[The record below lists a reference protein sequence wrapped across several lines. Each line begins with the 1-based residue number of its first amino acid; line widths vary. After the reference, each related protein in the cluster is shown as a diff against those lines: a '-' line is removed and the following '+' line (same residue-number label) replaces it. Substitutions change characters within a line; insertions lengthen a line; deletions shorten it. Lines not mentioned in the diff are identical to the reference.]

1 MPRYLLACGWLA
13 LLMGA
18 GLIPPVLIAAM
29 RSDQPT
35 SLGIA
40 IASIGGLLI
49 VLGIAAILRGAR
61 LSTGAALPSGVRMA
75 IAANVLFLAFFALEL
90 SDRLI
95 VRDGKVFYWS
105 TFLLPPALVLF
116 YGLIAARP
124 WAWRI
129 ARGAAALG
137 VAWFVGFLML
147 IPFAHLEA
155 NGVPTP
161 WQGRLYMAVVTVAF
175 AAILAAAFQALG
187 RPETR
192 RYFGVTHRH
201 AGAGR

>member
-18 GLIPPVLIAAM
+18 GLIPF
-29 RSDQPT
+29 T
-35 SLGIA
+35 
-40 IASIGGLLI
+40 
-49 VLGIAAILRGAR
+49 
-61 LSTGAALPSGVRMA
+61 
-75 IAANVLFLAFFALEL
+75 
-90 SDRLI
+90 
-95 VRDGKVFYWS
+95 
-105 TFLLPPALVLF
+105 
-116 YGLIAARP
+116 
-124 WAWRI
+124 
-129 ARGAAALG
+129 
-137 VAWFVGFLML
+137 
-147 IPFAHLEA
+147 HLEA

-192 RYFGVTHRH
+192 HYFGLTHRR